1 MLTGNYEAV
10 FVALSV
16 VVAMLASYAALD
28 LAGRV
33 ASATGNARM
42 GWVAGGAT
50 VMGLGIWSMHFVGMI
65 AFRLPI
71 RIAYDLPLMLLSVLV
86 AIGASLLALL
96 VVSQP
101 KMGAIT
107 LLLAGLMMGTA
118 ISGMHYIGMASV
130 LVEARLS
137 YDSLLVVVSI
147 VIAIAASLA
156 ALWLAFRFRS
166 DVSRRGTLLK
176 GLSAVV
182 MGVAIAGMHYTAM
195 LAARFGPHA
204 PMDRAPHYIVAS
216 GELGVAVVVGAIA
229 IIILALIGAVIDRN
243 LQARI
248 AFTKQ
253 LHDKTTE
260 LEKSERQYRLLFDHN
275 PNPIWVYEQSSRAFL
290 AVNEAA
296 ISQYGYTSNE
306 FLSMSVG
313 DIQPAEDLN
322 SLSSSV
328 SAAIEGDADEWRE
341 GRHRKRDG
349 TVIDVVLTSHPI
361 TFDGR
366 EARLTLA
373 LDVTERKRS
382 EEALRQ
388 GEKRY
393 RELFENMPV
402 ALYRSTPDGRFI
414 DVNPAMVALLGYPDR
429 KTLLETSIPSLYV
442 DARERIRWSVEMQ
455 ETGTVRDFE
464 VRLRRHDGEVLSLRD
479 TTHANKSENGMV
491 VRYEGAL
498 EDITQRKRLEDQ
510 LRQASKMEAV
520 GQLAGGV
527 AHDFNNLLMAI
538 RGNAD
543 ILLEEE
549 EEEGR
554 GDEQNG
560 SAEGLREIR
569 KAADRAAMLT
579 RQLLAFSR
587 RQVLQPR
594 SVNLNAVIGGMKNML
609 ARLIS
614 EQIEVVTRL
623 DPLVGDAM
631 VDPTQVEQV
640 IMNLA
645 VNARDAMPD
654 GGTLT
659 LETANVVLTG
669 EEGAGLSA
677 LGGGRFVQ
685 LTVTDTGSGID
696 AEAMPHIF
704 EPFFTTK
711 PQGQGTGLGLA
722 TVYGVVKQSGG
733 HIWVET
739 CEKKGTRFR
748 VVFPRAVATAAIA
761 AEASIDSGAAG
772 GMETVLLVEDEA
784 MVRRITKKLL
794 VRLGYSVLEAE
805 CGERALELAAAH
817 RGTID
822 LLVTDIVMPRM
833 RGTELARR
841 VRETRPEV
849 RVVYTSGYEK
859 DGLTGLG
866 PLGRGTLF
874 IQKPFEPD
882 VFAATVREALASA

>member
-1 MLTGNYEAV
+1 
-10 FVALSV
+10 
-16 VVAMLASYAALD
+16 
-28 LAGRV
+28 
-33 ASATGNARM
+33 
-42 GWVAGGAT
+42 
-50 VMGLGIWSMHFVGMI
+50 
-65 AFRLPI
+65 
-71 RIAYDLPLMLLSVLV
+71 
-86 AIGASLLALL
+86 
-96 VVSQP
+96 
-101 KMGAIT
+101 
-107 LLLAGLMMGTA
+107 
-118 ISGMHYIGMASV
+118 
-130 LVEARLS
+130 
-137 YDSLLVVVSI
+137 
-147 VIAIAASLA
+147 
-156 ALWLAFRFRS
+156 
-166 DVSRRGTLLK
+166 
-176 GLSAVV
+176 
-182 MGVAIAGMHYTAM
+182 
-195 LAARFGPHA
+195 
-204 PMDRAPHYIVAS
+204 
-216 GELGVAVVVGAIA
+216 
-229 IIILALIGAVIDRN
+229 
-243 LQARI
+243 
-248 AFTKQ
+248 
-253 LHDKTTE
+253 
-260 LEKSERQYRLLFDHN
+260 
-275 PNPIWVYEQSSRAFL
+275 
-290 AVNEAA
+290 
-296 ISQYGYTSNE
+296 
-306 FLSMSVG
+306 
-313 DIQPAEDLN
+313 
-322 SLSSSV
+322 
-328 SAAIEGDADEWRE
+328 
-341 GRHRKRDG
+341 
-349 TVIDVVLTSHPI
+349 
-361 TFDGR
+361 
-366 EARLTLA
+366 
-373 LDVTERKRS
+373 
-382 EEALRQ
+382 
-388 GEKRY
+388 
-393 RELFENMPV
+393 
-402 ALYRSTPDGRFI
+402 
-414 DVNPAMVALLGYPDR
+414 
-429 KTLLETSIPSLYV
+429 
-442 DARERIRWSVEMQ
+442 
-455 ETGTVRDFE
+455 
-464 VRLRRHDGEVLSLRD
+464 
-479 TTHANKSENGMV
+479 V

-614 EQIEVVTRL
+614 EQIEVVTKL

>member
-1 MLTGNYEAV
+1 MRGSKGETSVATEHLHRFLERAKDRQRAPRPRNRTHRFQGCIRGNPQTSSGPAVPSMLTGNYDAV

-16 VVAMLASYAALD
+16 VVAMLKSYAALD

-50 VMGLGIWSMHFVGMI
+50 VMGLGIWSMQFVGMI

-118 ISGMHYIGMASV
+118 ISGMHY
-130 LVEARLS
+130 
-137 YDSLLVVVSI
+137 
-147 VIAIAASLA
+147 
-156 ALWLAFRFRS
+156 
-166 DVSRRGTLLK
+166 
-176 GLSAVV
+176 
-182 MGVAIAGMHYTAM
+182 TAM

-204 PMDRAPHYIVAS
+204 PMDRAPHYTVAS

-229 IIILALIGAVIDRN
+229 IIILALIGAVTDRN

-382 EEALRQ
+382 EEALRK

-479 TTHANKSENGMV
+479 TTHANKSENGLV

-623 DPLVGDAM
+623 DPLVGNRM
-631 VDPTQVEQV
+631 VEPTQVEQV

-659 LETANVVLTG
+659 LETVKVVQIG
-669 EEGAGLSA
+669 EEG
-677 LGGGRFVQ
+677 
-685 LTVTDTGSGID
+685 D
-696 AEAMPHIF
+696 
-704 EPFFTTK
+704 
-711 PQGQGTGLGLA
+711 
-722 TVYGVVKQSGG
+722 
-733 HIWVET
+733 
-739 CEKKGTRFR
+739 
-748 VVFPRAVATAAIA
+748 
-761 AEASIDSGAAG
+761 
-772 GMETVLLVEDEA
+772 VL
-784 MVRRITKKLL
+784 
-794 VRLGYSVLEAE
+794 
-805 CGERALELAAAH
+805 
-817 RGTID
+817 
-822 LLVTDIVMPRM
+822 
-833 RGTELARR
+833 
-841 VRETRPEV
+841 
-849 RVVYTSGYEK
+849 
-859 DGLTGLG
+859 
-866 PLGRGTLF
+866 
-874 IQKPFEPD
+874 
-882 VFAATVREALASA
+882 